1 MNFTRQEGP
10 VEPEAVVVPDRAL
23 HRTASTATVASIGM
37 PAGASR
43 AARLPRLRKALN
55 PEKTR
60 SGLRDQ
66 AALLA
71 AAIEALPD
79 GVLLLDLTDKE
90 LAYNRKLAEMWH
102 IPGWG
107 SRHSAL
113 IHMAARAREPRAFLA
128 RIREGSTRP
137 GAESHAFVELT
148 NGRIMEFY
156 SAPQRIN
163 GTRTGTVFSFRDVTG
178 AKRTEAHLRH
188 CAFHDSLTGLPN
200 RALLIDRINQA
211 IAQAHRHQ
219 TQLALLFIDLDRF
232 KCVNDAHGH
241 HAGDR
246 VLLETGKRLQGCV
259 RHEDTAARLGGD
271 EFVVLLT
278 EVTKGGDAARVA
290 IKVLRALSA
299 PFVVAGHQVLIGASI
314 GISLFPDHGGNVE
327 TLLARADDAMH
338 RAKGS
343 GHASY
348 RTFRLVT
355 KVTAAAG
362 AATTRGRAEL

>member
-1 MNFTRQEGP
+1 M
-10 VEPEAVVVPDRAL
+10 VVQDRAL
-23 HRTASTATVASIGM
+23 HRTASSATVTSIGV

-79 GVLLLDLTDKE
+79 GVLLLGLTDKE

-113 IHMAARAREPRAFLA
+113 IHMAASAREPRAFLA
-128 RIREGSTRP
+128 RIREGSARP

-200 RALLIDRINQA
+200 RALLMDRINQA
-211 IAQAHRHQ
+211 IAQAQRHQ

-246 VLLETGKRLQGCV
+246 VLHETGKRLLGCV

-290 IKVLRALSA
+290 IKVLRPCPRLSSSPRARFSSVRASASACSPIMAATWKLYWPTRMTRCIA
-299 PFVVAGHQVLIGASI
+299 PRQAA
-314 GISLFPDHGGNVE
+314 
-327 TLLARADDAMH
+327 ARAIGLSGAAADGAVNPGICRRVSPPHRSTH
-338 RAKGS
+338 RAGML
-343 GHASY
+343 G
-348 RTFRLVT
+348 
-355 KVTAAAG
+355 
-362 AATTRGRAEL
+362 E